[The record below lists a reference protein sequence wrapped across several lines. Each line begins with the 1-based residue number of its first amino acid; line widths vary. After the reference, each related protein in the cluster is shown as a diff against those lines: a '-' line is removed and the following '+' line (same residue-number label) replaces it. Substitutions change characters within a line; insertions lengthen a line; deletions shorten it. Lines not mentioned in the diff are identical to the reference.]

1 MTTYPIVR
9 LQVQRYPMKAGRA
22 PLRYYEPAALVSV
35 ERLLAGPSG
44 VRGITADGEK
54 VLDVHHQNH
63 PQCRDRRGN
72 AGILFMGT
80 GDYVALRER
89 YGDHL
94 VDGIAAE
101 TVLLDAPEGFAG
113 RDLPGVVTVNT
124 DSGPLTLHGVQVAD
138 PCVEFS
144 RFCLRQ
150 EPSPVVGD
158 DVRDAMVLLDGGAR
172 GYRSAAD
179 GEATISLGDTVTI
192 ADPGPRPARW

>member
-1 MTTYPIVR
+1 MTRYPIVR

-35 ERLLAGPSG
+35 QRLLAGPSG

-72 AGILFMGT
+72 AGIVFMGT
-80 GDYVALRER
+80 GDYVALRDR
-89 YGDHL
+89 YGNHL

-101 TVLLDAPEGFAG
+101 TVLLDAPEGFA
-113 RDLPGVVTVNT
+113 RRELPGTVTVNT
-124 DSGPLTLHGVQVAD
+124 ASGPLTLRDVRVAD

-144 RFCLRQ
+144 RFCLGQ
-150 EPSPVVGD
+150 EASRDVGG
-158 DVRDAMVLLDGGAR
+158 DVRSAMVLLDGGAR
-172 GYRSAAD
+172 GYRSWAD

-192 ADPGPRPARW
+192 GG

>member
-9 LQVQRYPMKAGRA
+9 LQVQRYPMKVGRA

-44 VRGITADGEK
+44 VRGITADGDQ

-89 YGDHL
+89 YGEHL

-113 RDLPGVVTVNT
+113 RTLPRTATVNT
-124 DSGPLTLHGVQVAD
+124 ADGPLILKGVRVAD

-150 EPSPVVGD
+150 EPSPGVDD
-158 DVRDAMVLLDGGAR
+158 DVRSAMVLLDGGAR
-172 GYRSAAD
+172 GYRSSAVAE
-179 GEATISLGDTVTI
+179 GVVAVGDTVTI
-192 ADPGPRPARW
+192 GG